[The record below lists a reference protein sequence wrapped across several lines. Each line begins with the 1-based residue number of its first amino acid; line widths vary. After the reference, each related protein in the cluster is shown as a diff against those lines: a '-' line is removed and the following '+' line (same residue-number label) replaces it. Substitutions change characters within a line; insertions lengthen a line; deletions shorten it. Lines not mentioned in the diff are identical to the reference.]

1 MRVSHDAPLGERVA
15 AFLAARMRA
24 EQRLQEPRC
33 WGISSDA
40 LALYGVGQGERPTVP
55 GWTNKPGVLAWT
67 GSECGRGYPHDEGD
81 LMACEIT
88 YAMAPREV
96 RERMLPVLEE
106 FERYVRRGINRYGE
120 PVGTAAPEE
129 VAS

>member
-1 MRVSHDAPLGERVA
+1 MSERDGTT

-24 EQRLQEPRC
+24 KQERQRPRC

-40 LALYGVGQGERPTVP
+40 LALYGVGQGPRPTVP
-55 GWTNKPGVLAWT
+55 GRTTEPGGNGWR
-67 GSECGRGYPHDEGD
+67 GSECGWGFPHDEGD

-96 RERMLPVLEE
+96 RARMLPVLEE
-106 FERYVRRGINRYGE
+106 FEQYVRRGLNRYGE
-120 PVGTAAPEE
+120 PIGTAHEE